1 MVGSNDRVHARE
13 LELVLVQIA
22 TAARANLMARTP
34 ADPPYAR
41 IVSDVRRRIATG
53 SLKPGDRLPS
63 TRELARSWGV
73 AVATAAHALKTLA
86 HQGVVLPTPRVGN
99 VVAGDARRPRAPGGE
114 LSTAR
119 VVNAAIAV
127 CDDEG
132 LDALSIRGV
141 AARLGVP
148 PMSLYRHVQSK
159 EELLRLMTDAVLGEE
174 ELPGTPPAGWRAQ
187 LELAARFEWRAFK
200 RHPWLARVVNVTRP
214 EPLPNALAF
223 ADWVL
228 RALGELDLDAGDAM
242 RAHLVLHSFA
252 QGLAVNLEAEA
263 DATRQTGMSEDDWM
277 RTKEAGFAELAAS
290 GRYPAFARV
299 LAGIDDGFELEF
311 DRLFEAGLTAILD
324 GMEAR
329 MRRRARE
336 RR

>member
-1 MVGSNDRVHARE
+1 VSQAPTARWAAHPGWFDRSIGARA
-13 LELVLVQIA
+13 LEIVLVQIT
-22 TAARANLMARTP
+22 TAARANPMAKTP

-99 VVAGDARRPRAPGGE
+99 VVAVDA
-114 LSTAR
+114 
-119 VVNAAIAV
+119 V
-127 CDDEG
+127 
-132 LDALSIRGV
+132 SIRGV

-311 DRLFEAGLTAILD
+311 DRLFEAGLAAILD